1 MGLFSWFS
9 KPVENDDVILQA
21 LADSI
26 TTREAHLSEIRQRER
41 RTSFLFTL
49 YSIGLWVLY
58 SGVWFLNLLP
68 RLEGRQTPFE
78 WTISRRAEKG
88 VYLVPGFAGPFFIY
102 YTRRLVLAWYKGQE
116 NKEDRELKKLRGEQ
130 KKKIEEIKKKRNYD
144 KTRELIER
152 YETPRKA
159 SQEDAN
165 MAIRQRAITMT
176 PGTPRTPARIPNPNG
191 NSQAAFN
198 PRPLVPGQ
206 PPVAGPQFAPAAAA
220 RPVQPPR
227 RGWMDKFADKLLG
240 DDDSTV
246 GIAQS
251 RYALICEKCY
261 SHNGLVKESEWE
273 DVQYRCPKCGHFNLS
288 AKAKKAGITV
298 PPPFPALAGPPV
310 LPPNGAQPSAPDTS
324 EPPSQDEPTP
334 ENTDA
339 DAS

>member
-1 MGLFSWFS
+1 
-9 KPVENDDVILQA
+9 
-21 LADSI
+21 
-26 TTREAHLSEIRQRER
+26 
-41 RTSFLFTL
+41 
-49 YSIGLWVLY
+49 
-58 SGVWFLNLLP
+58 
-68 RLEGRQTPFE
+68 
-78 WTISRRAEKG
+78 
-88 VYLVPGFAGPFFIY
+88 
-102 YTRRLVLAWYKGQE
+102 
-116 NKEDRELKKLRGEQ
+116 
-130 KKKIEEIKKKRNYD
+130 
-144 KTRELIER
+144 
-152 YETPRKA
+152 
-159 SQEDAN
+159 

-206 PPVAGPQFAPAAAA
+206 PPIAGPQFAPAAAA

-251 RYALICEKCY
+251 RYALICENAIRTTVWSRKA
-261 SHNGLVKESEWE
+261 NGKMS
-273 DVQYRCPKCGHFNLS
+273 CGHFNLS

-334 ENTDA
+334 ENTDV